1 MMKILISLFSIV
13 YNFKKDNNVENNT
26 GIGSLR
32 ELTSGKDNR
41 YMLYEDFE
49 SKTKIFENLNKKKIL
64 DKLENMNLNNENKLQ

>member
-1 MMKILISLFSIV
+1 MKILISLFSIV